1 MNAIQPSSKGPMGE
15 APEQAETPEFRAPP
29 KRRIPAQYI
38 AGAIV
43 VSVSAATLL
52 AMRKYGMGEGIRF
65 EHADVRSVGADVPR
79 VDAAKYGLVMER
91 LSSSNTPM
99 QVPSDVIDKDPFFF
113 ERDRAVVEPTDN
125 SAEQARLSQERAER
139 ERLARERREQDLRVA
154 YARLR
159 LNTVID
165 GRVPVAN
172 INGQIVGVGNTV
184 DDIFEIV
191 SITSGVVTLKADEM
205 TFTLQMQQMIT
216 PNSNNRPRG
225 GGMPPSS
232 SSTPSRPRN

>member
-1 MNAIQPSSKGPMGE
+1 MSAIQPSSKGPIG
-15 APEQAETPEFRAPP
+15 ETPEPGPAPEFHAPP
-29 KRRIPAQYI
+29 KRRIPAPYI

-43 VSVSAATLL
+43 MSVSAATIF

-65 EHADVRSVGADVPR
+65 EHADVRSVGADVPV

-99 QVPSDVIDKDPFFF
+99 QVPSDAIDKDPFFF
-113 ERDRAVVEPTDN
+113 ERDRRVVENTDN
-125 SAEQARLSQERAER
+125 SAEQARLAQERAER
-139 ERLARERREQDLRVA
+139 DRLARERREQDLRVA

-159 LNTVID
+159 LNTVMD

-172 INGQIVGVGNTV
+172 INGQIVGVGDTV
-184 DDIFEIV
+184 DDIFEIKAI
-191 SITSGVVTLKADEM
+191 SNGVVTLQADEM

-216 PNSNNRPRG
+216 PGGSRPRG
-225 GGMPPSS
+225 GGMPSS

>member
-1 MNAIQPSSKGPMGE
+1 MSAIQPSSKPPIGE
-15 APEQAETPEFRAPP
+15 GPEQASAPEFHAPP
-29 KRRIPAQYI
+29 KRRVPAPYI

-43 VSVSAATLL
+43 VSVSAATLF

-65 EHADVRSVGADVPR
+65 EHTDVRSVGADVPR

-113 ERDRAVVEPTDN
+113 ERDRAVVEHTDN
-125 SAEQARLSQERAER
+125 SAEQERLARERAER
-139 ERLARERREQDLRVA
+139 DRLAQERREQDLRVA

-172 INGQIVGVGNTV
+172 INGQIVGVGDRV

-191 SITSGVVTLKADEM
+191 SISNGVVTLKADQL

-216 PNSNNRPRG
+216 PGGNRPRG
-225 GGMPPSS
+225 GGMPSS
-232 SSTPSRPRN
+232 SSSGSRPRN

>member
-1 MNAIQPSSKGPMGE
+1 MSAIQPSSKPPIGEGPE
-15 APEQAETPEFRAPP
+15 PAPAPEFHAPP
-29 KRRIPAQYI
+29 KRRVPAPYI

-43 VSVSAATLL
+43 VSVSAATLF

-65 EHADVRSVGADVPR
+65 EHTDVRSVGADVPR

-113 ERDRAVVEPTDN
+113 ERDRAVVEHTDN
-125 SAEQARLSQERAER
+125 SAEQERLARDRAER

-172 INGQIVGVGNTV
+172 INGQIVGVGDRV

-191 SITSGVVTLKADEM
+191 SISNGVVTLKADEL

-216 PNSNNRPRG
+216 PGGNRPRG
-225 GGMPPSS
+225 GGMPSS
-232 SSTPSRPRN
+232 SSSGSRPRN